1 MDLAQEIRKVITM
14 LEMMEEGL
22 VDEADNDD
30 EEIQKWA
37 QNDNFVKHC
46 KINILKY
53 ELIPNDVNVYCG
65 GMKCGN
71 CPFEGTAC
79 SSALPEQILF
89 MRAVVDAAEKDIG

>member
-1 MDLAQEIRKVITM
+1 MKSERKNLQSIITALEAMDRRL
-14 LEMMEEGL
+14 GL
-22 VDEADNDD
+22 IDEPELDEA
-30 EEIQKWA
+30 EIQKWA

-53 ELIPNDVNVYCG
+53 ELIPDDVNVYCG

-79 SSALPEQILF
+79 SSALPEQIVF
-89 MRAVVDAAEKDIG
+89 MRAVFEASES

>member
-1 MDLAQEIRKVITM
+1 MKSERKNLQSIITALEAMDRRL
-14 LEMMEEGL
+14 GL
-22 VDEADNDD
+22 IDEPELDKA
-30 EEIQKWA
+30 EIQKWA

-53 ELIPNDVNVYCG
+53 ELIPDDINVYCG

-79 SSALPEQILF
+79 SSSLPEQIVF
-89 MRAVVDAAEKDIG
+89 MRAVFEASEP